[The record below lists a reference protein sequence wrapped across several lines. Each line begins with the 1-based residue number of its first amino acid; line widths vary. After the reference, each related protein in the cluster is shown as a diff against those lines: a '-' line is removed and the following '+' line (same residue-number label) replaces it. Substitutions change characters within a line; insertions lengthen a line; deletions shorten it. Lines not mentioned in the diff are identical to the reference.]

1 MRLFQSPPCSI
12 SAQASRSEGFSS
24 NRRTGRRATRPARP
38 GHDPAVLRLW
48 SPRLDA
54 DQDERPRGIAGRR
67 HGAARGGEQRV
78 IVVHAVIARQHH
90 DRGAFVPEQ
99 DVDERMEKRSPG
111 AATLRLDEHVLARQ
125 VPQLGLPP
133 HAMPLR
139 DDGQD
144 VRGVGDAARA
154 PQRRAQERVIAA
166 EAAELLRA
174 VDPLAVDGRAQQPR
188 ALAAGEQHGP

>member
-1 MRLFQSPPCSI
+1 
-12 SAQASRSEGFSS
+12 
-24 NRRTGRRATRPARP
+24 
-38 GHDPAVLRLW
+38 
-48 SPRLDA
+48 
-54 DQDERPRGIAGRR
+54 
-67 HGAARGGEQRV
+67 
-78 IVVHAVIARQHH
+78 
-90 DRGAFVPEQ
+90 
-99 DVDERMEKRSPG
+99 
-111 AATLRLDEHVLARQ
+111 
-125 VPQLGLPP
+125 
-133 HAMPLR
+133 MPLR